1 MSNTIY
7 VNVSADNSQ
16 ILTPENNRFKYKLP
30 APIALPTGTNVAC
43 LNSIVNLQGITGASI
58 EIPEEVRETLIFQYY
73 INDTSIMAPTVKLG
87 NGTSSPDLEGKHW
100 RCLQDM
106 TFAANGSVEFGT
118 PVAGGLPA
126 TWVYGRGVDFPTEND
141 VGYSEICMPLIK
153 NVATDTNGDQAN
165 NYFIPFMGEV
175 EIVIPKGTYSISKIG
190 ELISD
195 QINGVEI
202 PEINDKNFV
211 EKQLSTEQWN
221 GFQVNNTTLKGMKG
235 NEQFTR
241 AFWFNWY
248 NNGGVERIAQFAAT
262 DVNEE
267 VKPQTLNEDAFQ
279 NSIAVAPR
287 FYEAVRQNTIQGYL
301 GTDVPTDYLCDNVIY
316 KGSGKPQFF
325 RAFAYDNLG
334 SFEAVNNYNIWNRGM
349 AVGACDFNL
358 SYDTEKSGFKL
369 DKLHTPRSI
378 MTFDMFGNK
387 MDNPGQEG
395 YFVKRVAGTNDVSR
409 NLERPGTRPPGQ
421 PFEMGWVRA
430 LSQPMTR
437 TTGIMVV
444 NWAYQTA
451 KKYGSNPD
459 ISVYN
464 PNRSNFSADKIAN
477 LDKFKKF
484 EEWFDSKEKAKEA
497 WEKTLWYR
505 LGFSYKDIQDPDF
518 MENQYFPDKDDRTK
532 LTFRRNVGFTTNQF
546 IDSSAISN
554 ISTMYNGQSFS
565 TSSGSF
571 KPDGARSA
579 IPKDISGIQ
588 TFNALDIN
596 TPYNMF
602 NNDASRD
609 ADKGQ
614 TTASYKGSFYTGAV
628 MRPVISTS
636 LPFTASRLPI
646 LSRNGFMLVTSDL
659 VEHHDVVKD
668 GAYVG
673 ILDMIP
679 KSNLSNQ
686 DYVAD
691 RNILQHQIT
700 NPKVISDITINILNP
715 DMTDI
720 ELEPNSNLL
729 LQITF
734 PTPRQTILL
743 GNQED
748 SLNEQAVLNSTSKIQ
763 ADSMGVNPSMTTFN
777 TFTIPNDPQKSMLL
791 ELQRD
796 DLENQA
802 EIVLARPDIGELDLL
817 EGGGFAE
824 EGLPAELEEFGEAPP
839 PARTDVE
846 TQTERGARA
855 EAGSQTQLERRLE
868 REGRGVQTETAPR
881 REAQI
886 QTEPRRGRE
895 IQTQTTPRMG
905 RRGDQ
910 RVPRREP
917 LTEGMTRREFATQTE
932 REQRRQE
939 ERQTQTEQERT
950 ERGTQT
956 RRTGEG
962 EEVRFLQPAPDV
974 EPTRPPTPTRKYKYT
989 IIERPK
995 PRPDEEPAAAPPEPK
1010 HPKQIEA
1017 ETRLQRERANRYTH
1031 EINLLEAQRAEI
1043 TQRGI
1048 SLARG
1053 AKPRQVK
1060 QRQETIAR
1068 IDQAIE
1074 RVKGQLRQFRTPTG
1088 ERFEPK
1094 LQRKSLTLKEEQ
1106 TKIQREARVGTTRE
1120 QLAERVVRP
1129 LQQQAAQLAEQQRR
1143 QRREEGG
1150 GAAP

>member
-30 APIALPTGTNVAC
+30 SPIALPTGTNVAC

-73 INDTSIMAPTVKLG
+73 INDTSIMAPTMRLG

-106 TFAANGSVEFGT
+106 TFSGNGNIEFGN
-118 PVAGGLPA
+118 PVSGAMPA
-126 TWVYGRGVDFPTEND
+126 NWVYGRGVDFPTEND
-141 VGYSEICMPLIK
+141 VGFSEICMPLVK
-153 NVATDTNGDQAN
+153 NVATDTDGNQQN
-165 NYFIPFMGEV
+165 NYLIPFMGEV

-202 PEINDKNFV
+202 PEINNKNFV
-211 EKQLSTEQWN
+211 EKQLTLNQWN

-235 NEQFTR
+235 DSQFTR
-241 AFWFNWY
+241 QLWWNWY
-248 NNGGVERIAQFAAT
+248 NNGGIQRIPTFAAT

-279 NSIAVAPR
+279 TSIAVSPR

-301 GTDVPTDYLCDNVIY
+301 GGDVPQDYLVDYVVYNN
-316 KGSGKPQFF
+316 SGKSQFF

-334 SFEAVNNYNIWNRGM
+334 TAEAANNYNIWNRGM

-378 MTFDMFGNK
+378 GTFDMFGNK

-409 NLERPGTRPPGQ
+409 NNERPAARPAGQ
-421 PFEMGWVRA
+421 PFEMGWVRG

-451 KKYGSNPD
+451 KKYGTNPN
-459 ISVYN
+459 ISQYN
-464 PNRSNFSADKIAN
+464 PNRSTFSADKIAN

-484 EEWFDSKEKAKEA
+484 EEWFDSKEKANEA

-518 MENQYFPDKDDRTK
+518 MENQYFPDKNDRTK
-532 LTFRRNVGFTTNQF
+532 LTFNRNVGFTTNQF
-546 IDSSAISN
+546 IDSSAIPN
-554 ISTMYNGQSFS
+554 ISTMFNGQSFS

-571 KPDGARSA
+571 KPEGASNP

-588 TFNALDIN
+588 QFNALDVN

-602 NNDASRD
+602 NNDASK
-609 ADKGQ
+609 AGDKGR
-614 TTASYKGSFYTGAV
+614 TTESYKGSFYTGAV

-646 LSRNGFMLVTSDL
+646 LSRNGFMLITSDL

-691 RNILQHQIT
+691 RNILTHQIT

-720 ELEPNSNLL
+720 ELEPNSNFLF
-729 LQITF
+729 QITF
-734 PTPRQTILL
+734 PTPKQTILL
-743 GNQED
+743 GSQED
-748 SLNEQAVLNSTSKIQ
+748 NLNEQAVLNSTSKIQ

-777 TFTIPNDPQKSMLL
+777 TFTIPNDPQKSLLL

-817 EGGGFAE
+817 EGGGG

-910 RVPRREP
+910 RVPR
-917 LTEGMTRREFATQTE
+917 TEGMTRREFATQTE
-932 REQRRQE
+932 LEQRRQE

-962 EEVRFLQPAPDV
+962 EEVRFLAPQPDI
-974 EPTRPPTPTRKYKYT
+974 EPTRPPTPPRKYQYT
-989 IIERPK
+989 IVKRPK
-995 PRPDEEPAAAPPEPK
+995 PSPDEEPAGAPPEPK

-1017 ETRLQRERANRYTH
+1017 ETRLARKEANRLTH
-1031 EINLLEAQRAEI
+1031 QMNILEAQRAD
-1043 TQRGI
+1043 TSARGI
-1048 SLARG
+1048 SFQRG
-1053 AKPRQVK
+1053 AKPRQIK

-1068 IDQAIE
+1068 LDQQIDRI
-1074 RVKGQLRQFRTPTG
+1074 KGQLRQYQTPTG

-1094 LQRKSLTLKEEQ
+1094 IQKKFTTLKEAQ
-1106 TKIQREARVGTTRE
+1106 TRIQREARFGDIRE
-1120 QLAERVVRP
+1120 QLAERVIRP
-1129 LQQQAAQLAEQQRR
+1129 LQYEGAQLAEQQRR
-1143 QRREEGG
+1143 ERRQEGG
-1150 GAAP
+1150 GAAPRD